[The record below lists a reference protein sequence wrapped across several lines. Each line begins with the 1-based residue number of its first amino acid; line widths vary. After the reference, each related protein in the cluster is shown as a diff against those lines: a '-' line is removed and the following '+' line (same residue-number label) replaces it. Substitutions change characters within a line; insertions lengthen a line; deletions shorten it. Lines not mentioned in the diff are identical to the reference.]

1 MDANQSNPVAQMM
14 IELPRYQSHK
24 IVHAL
29 KIKSIL
35 FDSMAAKFINRET
48 DGSAMIT
55 PEDDRYMSL
64 PMPSSKVL
72 TLMRQGIVIPASP
85 LALDENRR
93 LDVKHQRA
101 LYRYYAQAGAGGL
114 LSEYTQPNLRFGIL
128 NLIYSTLFCSFHPGQ
143 LMNVSDIIK
152 EQ

>member
-55 PEDDRYMSL
+55 PEDDRYMSFR
-64 PMPSSKVL
+64 VEAEY
-72 TLMRQGIVIPASP
+72 VH
-85 LALDENRR
+85 
-93 LDVKHQRA
+93 KHQPKVGG
-101 LYRYYAQAGAGGL
+101 YYVVYDDGYESWSPADAFESG
-114 LSEYTQPNLRFGIL
+114 YT
-128 NLIYSTLFCSFHPGQ
+128 LIEG
-143 LMNVSDIIK
+143 
-152 EQ
+152 